1 MGEAYG
7 AKETGTGVLSLPA
20 RAPGF
25 GLQMPWGGLFLG
37 RQQWV
42 PSPPPPVP
50 PYFPVL
56 SFSPW
61 SVLMWAPESISAD
74 PLPFLLLLPTPPFC
88 SPSGPFMG
96 WSIPLILAPSPNP
109 PPLDPR
115 PAVAIVR
122 WKGKGETRRKER
134 GGGGPPVPRPPFK
147 ARLDTRMGPWTNHPW
162 GP

>member
-7 AKETGTGVLSLPA
+7 HKRPGRVSCLFQPELRDLGCSCHGVACLWEGSSGSPRPLPQFPPTSLSSPSVRGQSLC
-20 RAPGF
+20 
-25 GLQMPWGGLFLG
+25 GLQSRLA
-37 RQQWV
+37 RT
-42 PSPPPPVP
+42 PSPSSSSQP
-50 PYFPVL
+50 
-56 SFSPW
+56 
-61 SVLMWAPESISAD
+61 
-74 PLPFLLLLPTPPFC
+74 PPFC

-122 WKGKGETRRKER
+122 WKGKGETQRKER
-134 GGGGPPVPRPPFK
+134 GGGGPPVPRLPSK